1 MSRSY
6 IGSARP
12 GYEDRLRSKWFIT
25 HVLELG
31 VEMAFTFAHELDG
44 TGDVPGV
51 FERTERRSDR
61 RGIVDG

>member
-1 MSRSY
+1 
-6 IGSARP
+6 
-12 GYEDRLRSKWFIT
+12 
-25 HVLELG
+25 
-31 VEMAFTFAHELDG
+31 MAFTFPHELDG